1 MNPGSQAFAAAI
13 DDTPASRS
21 SLTMRSCN
29 VPNARSMRPFAC
41 GLSAQMMSMFSGN
54 SARPNWV
61 TDDSN
66 ALEPLGGRRFGNF
79 P

>member
-1 MNPGSQAFAAAI
+1 
-13 DDTPASRS
+13 
-21 SLTMRSCN
+21 
-29 VPNARSMRPFAC
+29 
-41 GLSAQMMSMFSGN
+41 MFSAN